1 MKFNLPTPPN
11 SLLNSAV
18 ISVLSMS
25 SNIMLFI
32 SHWTPV
38 SVCVGAEQKK
48 EILLCCVVT
57 RPSGNMTEKKNS
69 EYNDKTLTHIMI
81 SLIMDL

>member
-1 MKFNLPTPPN
+1 M
-11 SLLNSAV
+11 
-18 ISVLSMS
+18 
-25 SNIMLFI
+25 
-32 SHWTPV
+32 